1 MTHGH
6 LPIGWGVCHARPSLI
21 GWRKRSM
28 PFLLTEPQSE
38 VLEAPPT
45 PSAENTWAMAT
56 GRVRDG
62 GVVVV
67 DVVVI
72 VDEEKPS

>member
-1 MTHGH
+1 
-6 LPIGWGVCHARPSLI
+6 
-21 GWRKRSM
+21 M
-28 PFLLTEPQSE
+28 PFLGMEPQSE
-38 VLEAPPT
+38 ALEAPPT
-45 PSAENTWAMAT
+45 PSVENTWAMAT

-67 DVVVI
+67 DVVVVVVVV

>member
-1 MTHGH
+1 
-6 LPIGWGVCHARPSLI
+6 
-21 GWRKRSM
+21 M
-28 PFLLTEPQSE
+28 PFLGTEPRSE
-38 VLEAPPT
+38 ALEAPPT

-67 DVVVI
+67 DVVVV
-72 VDEEKPS
+72 VDEAKPS

>member
-1 MTHGH
+1 
-6 LPIGWGVCHARPSLI
+6 
-21 GWRKRSM
+21 M

-67 DVVVI
+67 DVVVVAVVV
-72 VDEEKPS
+72 VDEEKPSKKNNSERTHVIPIRQKEGF

>member
-1 MTHGH
+1 
-6 LPIGWGVCHARPSLI
+6 
-21 GWRKRSM
+21 M
-28 PFLLTEPQSE
+28 PFLGTEPRSE
-38 VLEAPPT
+38 ALEAPPT
-45 PSAENTWAMAT
+45 PSAENMWAMVT

-67 DVVVI
+67 DAVVVV